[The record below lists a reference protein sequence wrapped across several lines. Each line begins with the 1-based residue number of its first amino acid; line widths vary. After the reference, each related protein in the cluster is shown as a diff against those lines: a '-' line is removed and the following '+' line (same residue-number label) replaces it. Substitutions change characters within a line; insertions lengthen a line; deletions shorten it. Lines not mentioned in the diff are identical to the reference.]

1 MTPTPRRRLQFSLK
15 IRLGLVFLSV
25 AALAAAL
32 GVWLAR
38 VFAGAFW
45 SWLLIVGIALV
56 PTFWLAGRLLRPIRQ
71 VLRALS
77 GTVASYREGDFS
89 QSLVVERADELG
101 ELMTVHNE
109 LAAALRTQ
117 RAHLVQRELLLD
129 TVMQNSPVALV
140 LVDAHDRIAYANL
153 AARHVLS
160 EGRSLNG
167 LQFSELLRGAPPAL
181 RNAATQSG
189 DSLFS
194 ADIEGI
200 EETFHLSQRSFVL
213 QGRPYRLYLLKRLT
227 RELSRQ
233 EVATWKKLIRVL
245 SHELN
250 NSLGPLSSLAHTGAE
265 ISRREDYAALPAVFR
280 AIAERAEHLHR
291 FVGSYAA
298 FAKLPAP
305 RAEHV
310 AWATFVS
317 DLARQVS
324 FKTAGTL
331 PESPG
336 WFDRGQIE
344 QALINLL
351 KNAHE
356 AGGDGGRVELEIICT
371 GADQRIEVR
380 DRGSGMSQAVL
391 AQALLPFYST
401 KRSGTGLGLALSREI
416 AEAHGGRIRLANRD
430 GGGLCVT
437 LDLPSAHR
445 AREA

>member
-38 VFAGAFW
+38 ALAGPFG

-56 PTFWLAGRLLRPIRQ
+56 PSFWLAGRVLRPIRQ

-310 AWATFVS
+310 AWPTFVA

-356 AGGDGGRVELEIICT
+356 AGGDGGQVELEIICI

-416 AEAHGGRIRLANRD
+416 AEAHGGRIRLANRG